1 MKTFGDGVGERLSG
15 HWLGCVLVLPGAGRV
30 ILQEGE
36 LWPSRTG
43 GRKPAQPDLSLL
55 SVVAADCCRLVLPGL
70 ECAFSLGVVLELACF
85 VALETEE
92 CGMLSPRPEIVSCT
106 LWPECCTPPLVSGQ
120 AVWCWR
126 DGVWG
131 GDLLSQVLVWL
142 LPMNTSCPAS
152 PPPSARWCRISGEQL
167 LLIYI
172 SHGIL
177 MVMSFCLSIAPVSCL
192 SWLSGLGS
200 WIARGDLLPLLLPL
214 LSCFCCLLLCV
225 LVLGNRFSAS
235 IAVHEGNVIWVDEGS
250 PSVGVPSR
258 ARRESGEFAK
268 PEHASRL
275 WIVYLK
281 LLSCC
286 ENLSRVQSV
295 QHCLLLCCC
304 VLQNFICERCC

>member
-1 MKTFGDGVGERLSG
+1 MRVKCLHRAQGHQVMKTFGDGVGERLLS
-15 HWLGCVLVLPGAGRV
+15 HRLGCVLVLPGTGRV
-30 ILQEGE
+30 ILQEQE
-36 LWPSRTG
+36 LWFSRTH

-70 ECAFSLGVVLELACF
+70 LCAFSLGVVLELACF

-106 LWPECCTPPLVSGQ
+106 LWPECCTPPLVSSQ

-152 PPPSARWCRISGEQL
+152 SPPSARWCRISGEQL

-177 MVMSFCLSIAPVSCL
+177 MVMSFCLSLAPVSCL
-192 SWLSGLGS
+192 SWLSGLGG
-200 WIARGDLLPLLLPL
+200 WVARGELLPLLPPL

-258 ARRESGEFAK
+258 AGRESGEFARPK
-268 PEHASRL
+268 HASRL

-286 ENLSRVQSV
+286 ENL
-295 QHCLLLCCC
+295 C
-304 VLQNFICERCC
+304 